1 VIQVLS
7 QLATSSIAL
16 LVYPGLLAIILF
28 GGAAEVVWDRLS
40 VGRWMRPEVRWRRPS
55 PVLST
60 VALSSML
67 AAVQLAAPFNLVS
80 SSERSLVVA
89 AIALSWTA
97 WVAIAFGVELF
108 GEPGLMLLVQCCWL
122 LAVLGPAVE
131 PQSLRPQV
139 IGAVL
144 VPALIP
150 VKVASA
156 FLYLLCLPALL
167 KMWPLTPPGERRSH
181 GRFDPIRGLCWWP
194 YCGLFATL
202 YFPPPPDS
210 LVGILRFV
218 GVSAAVGAVCLLA
231 GWAMGRRGAEPA
243 RGLYRRA
250 LAPYAALVLVLVVV
264 TSVLVR

>member
-1 VIQVLS
+1 ML
-7 QLATSSIAL
+7 T
-16 LVYPGLLAIILF
+16 
-28 GGAAEVVWDRLS
+28 
-40 VGRWMRPEVRWRRPS
+40 
-55 PVLST
+55 T

-67 AAVQLAAPFNLVS
+67 AAVQMAAPFNLVS

-89 AIALSWTA
+89 AIALTWTV

-108 GEPGLMLLVQCCWL
+108 GEPGLMLVVQCCWL

-150 VKVASA
+150 LKVASGL
-156 FLYLLCLPALL
+156 LYLLCLPALL
-167 KMWPLTPPGERRSH
+167 KMWTLTPPGERRSRR
-181 GRFDPIRGLCWWP
+181 RFDPIRGLCWWP
-194 YCGLFATL
+194 YCGLFTTL
-202 YFPPPPDS
+202 YFPPPPDN
-210 LVGILRFV
+210 LVGLLRFV
-218 GVSAAVGAVCLLA
+218 GISAAVAALCLLA

-250 LAPYAALVLVLVVV
+250 LAPYAVLVLALVVV